1 MQLEL
6 LFVIFFVV
14 PYSLIHFV
22 NARDGYFI
30 DKQISIANLPK
41 VHLFFRPVDGSPG
54 HESPGLGDKK
64 RAKRS
69 HLPKQFV
76 VGISYAAKI
85 PLRSVALALQGSDSD
100 HAQDALRVLDIVL
113 RQQQAKRYGECYFT
127 LCLSLQCHSD
137 CNYVCC
143 IQRLPSC

>member
-1 MQLEL
+1 MLMLETG
-6 LFVIFFVV
+6 I
-14 PYSLIHFV
+14 
-22 NARDGYFI
+22 G
-30 DKQISIANLPK
+30 KQISIANLHK
-41 VHLFFRPVDGSPG
+41 AHIFFRAVGGSPG
-54 HESPGLGDKK
+54 HGSPSLGDKK

-113 RQQQAKRYGECYFT
+113 RQQQAKRYGERNFT
-127 LCLSLQCHSD
+127 LSLSLQCHSD
-137 CNYVCC
+137 CNYCLLYPEVAYS
-143 IQRLPSC
+143 LGNHFSVMTVET